1 MNSHIFLVGFIIYAL
16 AMIWLGWYVSRNQK
30 SGEDFL
36 LGGRSLPLFLT
47 LGSTVATMVGT
58 GSSMGAVGFG
68 YSNGWAGMLYG
79 VGGAIGI
86 LLVAWLFAAFIVV
99 HVYMTTTGATPLEA
113 IRAMVTGWEEVEAHS
128 HEEPSAS

>member
-1 MNSHIFLVGFIIYAL
+1 MNSHIFLIGFIIYAL

-86 LLVAWLFAAFIVV
+86 LLVACALMIVSLLV
-99 HVYMTTTGATPLEA
+99 DILYGLINPR
-113 IRAMVTGWEEVEAHS
+113 IRTANNQ
-128 HEEPSAS
+128 

>member
-1 MNSHIFLVGFIIYAL
+1 M
-16 AMIWLGWYVSRNQK
+16 
-30 SGEDFL
+30 
-36 LGGRSLPLFLT
+36 PLFLT

-86 LLVAWLFAAFIVV
+86 LLVA
-99 HVYMTTTGATPLEA
+99 
-113 IRAMVTGWEEVEAHS
+113 
-128 HEEPSAS
+128 